1 MEVQDRLRYALEA
14 AGITSQAAARG
25 PRPAFQHAFAT
36 LETSG
41 PGIEAFLPGF
51 WQDTPA
57 GRVFV
62 IERRYELHQM
72 HGRYPLGR
80 ALDVSPTMLA
90 RVGRNDALAA
100 ISPEKL
106 LYLDT
111 ETTGLAGG
119 TGTLAF
125 LVGIGHFLDGG
136 FRLRQYFLDSLD
148 REGALLSA
156 LSDYLDPFEAVVTY
170 NGKVFDVPLLETRF
184 ILSRLRKDIRALPH
198 IDLLFA
204 VRRFYRDRFESCRL
218 GEIER
223 RVLGMIR
230 HEDVPSFEVPSLY
243 FRYQRYRRFR
253 ALLPVFDHNALDILS
268 LVTLAVHL
276 ADFMAGNG
284 IENALDRL
292 ALARVCER
300 DGHFS
305 EAVEHYACALTAG
318 LPLVPR
324 DEAERRL
331 SLLYKRAARWEEA
344 TEIWYR
350 IAYRPGNRLV
360 FPLLELAR
368 YCERQRHDLPAAVV
382 HLEHALA
389 LLREHHVRLGS
400 AGAEAQAERV
410 SRRLQRLRDRAGRGL
425 GSPLPHPRSRAVTP
439 AAAG

>member
-1 MEVQDRLRYALEA
+1 MEVHDRLRHALQA
-14 AGITSQAAARG
+14 AGIAPRASGGA
-25 PRPAFQHAFAT
+25 PRPAFQRALAT
-36 LETSG
+36 QESSG

-62 IERRYELHQM
+62 IERRYELDQM

-80 ALDVSPTMLA
+80 ALEILPPILA
-90 RVGRNDALAA
+90 RVGRNDALATVQ
-100 ISPEKL
+100 PDKL

-125 LVGIGHFLDGG
+125 LVGIGHFVDGG

-170 NGKVFDVPLLETRF
+170 NGKIFDVPLLETRF
-184 ILSRLRKDIRALPH
+184 ILSRLSSDIRALPH
-198 IDLLFA
+198 VDLLFA

-218 GEIER
+218 GQIER
-223 RVLGMIR
+223 QVLGMIR
-230 HEDVPSFEVPSLY
+230 HDDVPGFEVPSLF

-253 ALLPVFDHNALDILS
+253 ALLPVFEHNALDILS

-276 ADFMAGNG
+276 TDFMSGDG
-284 IENALDRL
+284 IESALDRL

-305 EAVEHYACALTAG
+305 EAAEHYAGALGAG
-318 LPLVPR
+318 LPPVPR
-324 DEAERRL
+324 DEAEQRL
-331 SLLYKRAARWEEA
+331 SLLHKRAARWDEA

-350 IAYRPGNRLV
+350 IAYRPENRLV
-360 FPLLELAR
+360 YPLLELAR
-368 YCERQRHDLPAAVV
+368 YCERQRHDLPASVV

-389 LLREHHVRLGS
+389 LLRRHHLRLGS
-400 AGAEAQAERV
+400 AGAEAQADRIHRRLLRLRARDARALGSQRPGGRSV
-410 SRRLQRLRDRAGRGL
+410 SRGRAG
-425 GSPLPHPRSRAVTP
+425 
-439 AAAG
+439 